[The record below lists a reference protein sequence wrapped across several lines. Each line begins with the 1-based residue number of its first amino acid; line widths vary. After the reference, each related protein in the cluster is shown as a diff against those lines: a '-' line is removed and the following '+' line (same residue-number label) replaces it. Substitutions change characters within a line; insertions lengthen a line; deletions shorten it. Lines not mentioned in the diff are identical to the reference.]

1 MKPEDEPTRSIMDQ
15 LLSELFGGNL
25 VILLLALFIILC
37 LFLAIRIVPQSE
49 QHVVERFG
57 RLKSVLGPGINF
69 IVPFLDRVAHKVSI
83 LERQLPNASQDAIT
97 ADNVLVQIDTSVF
110 YRILEPEKTVYR
122 IRDVDGAIATTVA
135 GIVRAEIGK
144 MELDEV
150 QSNRSMLIPTIKAS
164 VEDAVDDW
172 GIEVTRA
179 EILDVNLDQATRDAM
194 LQQLNA
200 ERERRAA
207 VTRAEGQKRAVELQ
221 ADGELY
227 AARQAAEARRVE
239 ADAEAYATGVVAEAI
254 AKGGLEA
261 VQYNIAL
268 EQVKAI
274 GSGGSG
280 AGVADDDRAG
290 GCGRCL
296 RQGVPDAERARLMWS
311 EWWVWGVAA
320 IVLAVGE
327 VLSAV
332 LRAAGFRHRGG
343 RGGADPAGRRAAGGL
358 AGRVAAGAVPGLR
371 GGVADRVAGAEE
383 MAGGL

>member
-1 MKPEDEPTRSIMDQ
+1 MDLEQ
-15 LLSELFGGNL
+15 ILTGLLGGNL
-25 VILLLALFIILC
+25 VVLLLAGFIILSV
-37 LFLAIRIVPQSE
+37 FLAIRIVPQSE

-69 IVPFLDRVAHKVSI
+69 IVPFLDRVAHRVSI

-97 ADNVLVQIDTSVF
+97 ADNVLVQVETSVF

-122 IRDVDGAIATTVA
+122 IRDVDAAIATTVA

-150 QSNRSMLIPTIKAS
+150 QSNRSVLISTIKAN
-164 VEDAVDDW
+164 VEDAVENW

-207 VTRAEGQKRAVELQ
+207 VTRAEGERRAVELA
-221 ADGELY
+221 ADADLY
-227 AARQAAEARRVE
+227 AAKQAAEARRVE

-268 EQVKAI
+268 EQVKGISQMASSQGTQTI
-274 GSGGSG
+274 
-280 AGVADDDRAG
+280 VVPADAA
-290 GCGRCL
+290 
-296 RQGVPDAERARLMWS
+296 DAFGKAFQMLK
-311 EWWVWGVAA
+311 
-320 IVLAVGE
+320 
-327 VLSAV
+327 
-332 LRAAGFRHRGG
+332 G
-343 RGGADPAGRRAAGGL
+343 RG
-358 AGRVAAGAVPGLR
+358 
-371 GGVADRVAGAEE
+371 
-383 MAGGL
+383 